1 MRNVNNFLAFCEIYL
16 YKRKRLRYNMP
27 KGGVAMNKHLI
38 DLLKQARTDCGL
50 RQKEVAE
57 VLGIKDNTLSNWEK
71 GRTEPDIDTFIKLC
85 GIYGVNSSEL
95 LERSYSLKRQV
106 QGLNPNSSE
115 LDFIK
120 KYRSLDPRGQQA
132 VEDTLNREFSYSAN
146 RVDADIATDMIK
158 TIKKVEQ
165 NLINQPVPTD
175 KK

>member
-1 MRNVNNFLAFCEIYL
+1 MNFSSILKKLMDDCNISIPDLARQTNIPDSTIRN
-16 YKRKRLRYNMP
+16 
-27 KGGVAMNKHLI
+27 
-38 DLLKQARTDCGL
+38 
-50 RQKEVAE
+50 
-57 VLGIKDNTLSNWEK
+57 
-71 GRTEPDIDTFIKLC
+71 
-85 GIYGVNSSEL
+85 
-95 LERSYSLKRQV
+95 SLKRNSDSV
-106 QGLNPNSSE
+106 ALEVAFKLSRFFNVSLSYLNGDESDAVCELPTNGSENILGKE